1 MSDSCCSISKGT
13 CKRKDGKTF
22 KMPRKFTRKKCRNP
36 RGFTMRAS
44 CAPYRFCKKKK
55 KKKKKTIKKRKNKM

>member
-1 MSDSCCSISKGT
+1 MPRSCCSTSKGT
-13 CKRKDGKTF
+13 CKRKDSKTF
-22 KMPRKFTRKKCRNP
+22 KMPRKFSRKKCRNP

-55 KKKKKTIKKRKNKM
+55 KNKTIKKKKK